1 MKVLSKPLL
10 WLGLGFVCYMVWIA
24 PLVLAAGMQ
33 DPLSTL
39 ANQPQVK
46 AVAAA
51 SPLKKLQFS
60 AGEWPPYLGA
70 NLPGQGIAAQLIR
83 DIFADAGYQ
92 VSFHFLPWPRAYR
105 ETLHGQYAA
114 TAIWM
119 YAPERAIDF
128 YYSTAVLEEEFVLF
142 HLKAQPILFDKLEDL
157 AGVELGGGFGYS
169 YGAAFDAAIA
179 NGVFKM
185 TRVSQTLQNFQRL
198 LNGRIQAFPE
208 EKQVGYHILR
218 SQLSQSQ
225 HLFSHADTVI
235 LRNQSFVL
243 FPKQSPDSQLL
254 LQIFQQGL
262 QHYQNSG
269 RYQRYF
275 ALGTTAEP
283 DASPA
288 TTVPPRLNP

>member
-1 MKVLSKPLL
+1 MKVLLWPLL
-10 WLGLGFVCYMVWIA
+10 TVVCWFCGLMSPPV
-24 PLVLAAGMQ
+24 AANTSM
-33 DPLSTL
+33 PTST
-39 ANQPQVK
+39 ATSQAGQA
-46 AVAAA
+46 AVAQTQ
-51 SPLKKLQFS
+51 PLKKLQFS

-105 ETLHGQYAA
+105 ETLYGQYAA

-128 YYSTAVLEEEFVLF
+128 YYSAAVLEEEFVLF
-142 HLKAQPILFDKLEDL
+142 QLKAQPIQFDKLEDL

-179 NGVFKM
+179 KGLLKM
-185 TRVSQTLQNFQRL
+185 SRVSQTIQNFQRL
-198 LNGRIQAFPE
+198 QKGRIQAFPE

-218 SQLSQSQ
+218 SQLPQSQ

-262 QHYQNSG
+262 LQFQNSG

-275 ALGTTAEP
+275 ALDTTAEP

>member
-1 MKVLSKPLL
+1 MQTSIPTSQTRQ
-10 WLGLGFVCYMVWIA
+10 
-24 PLVLAAGMQ
+24 AAVTQ
-33 DPLSTL
+33 TQS
-39 ANQPQVK
+39 
-46 AVAAA
+46 
-51 SPLKKLQFS
+51 LKKLQFS

-70 NLPGQGIAAQLIR
+70 KLPGQGMAAQLIR

-119 YAPERAIDF
+119 YAPERAVDF
-128 YYSTAVLEEEFVLF
+128 YYSAAVLEEEFVLF
-142 HLKAQPILFDKLEDL
+142 QLKAQPIQFDKLEDL
-157 AGVELGGGFGYS
+157 TGLELGGGFGYS

-198 LNGRIQAFPE
+198 LKGRIQAFPE

-218 SQLSQSQ
+218 SQLPQSQ
-225 HLFSHADTVI
+225 HLISHADTVI

-243 FPKQSPDSQLL
+243 FPKQSTDSQLL
-254 LQIFQQGL
+254 LQIFQHGL
-262 QHYQNSG
+262 QHYQSSG

-275 ALGTTAEP
+275 DITA
-283 DASPA
+283 DSQFSASKPA
-288 TTVPPRLNP
+288 ADKR

>member
-33 DPLSTL
+33 DPLSTV

-70 NLPGQGIAAQLIR
+70 KLPGQGMAAQLIR
-83 DIFADAGYQ
+83 DIFAEAGYQ

-105 ETLHGQYAA
+105 ETLHGKYAA

-119 YAPERAIDF
+119 YTPERAIDF
-128 YYSTAVLEEEFVLF
+128 YYSAAVLEEEFVLF
-142 HLKAQPILFDKLEDL
+142 QLKAQPVQFDKLEDL
-157 AGVELGGGFGYS
+157 TGLELGGGFGYS

-179 NGVFKM
+179 AGMFKM
-185 TRVSQTLQNFQRL
+185 TRVSQTIQNFQRL
-198 LNGRIQAFPE
+198 LKGRIQAFPE

-218 SQLSQSQ
+218 SQLPQSQ

-254 LQIFQQGL
+254 LEIFQQGL
-262 QHYQNSG
+262 LQLQSSG

-275 ALGTTAEP
+275 DTA
-283 DASPA
+283 AGSPA
-288 TTVPPRLNP
+288 PASKPAADHR

>member
-1 MKVLSKPLL
+1 MPTNT
-10 WLGLGFVCYMVWIA
+10 A
-24 PLVLAAGMQ
+24 
-33 DPLSTL
+33 
-39 ANQPQVK
+39 QPSR
-46 AVAAA
+46 VARTP
-51 SPLKKLQFS
+51 PLKKLQFS

-128 YYSTAVLEEEFVLF
+128 YYSAAVLEEEFVLF

-179 NGVFKM
+179 NGVLKM
-185 TRVSQTLQNFQRL
+185 TRVSQTRTKFSAPAKRPDPGFSGRKT
-198 LNGRIQAFPE
+198 GRIPYFAQSIAAVTTFVQPC
-208 EKQVGYHILR
+208 GY
-218 SQLSQSQ
+218 SDPSQSKFCVISKTKPGQ
-225 HLFSHADTVI
+225 SVAAANFSARATAISEFWSLSALF
-235 LRNQSFVL
+235 
-243 FPKQSPDSQLL
+243 
-254 LQIFQQGL
+254 
-262 QHYQNSG
+262 
-269 RYQRYF
+269 
-275 ALGTTAEP
+275 
-283 DASPA
+283 
-288 TTVPPRLNP
+288 